1 VTNLVWSLAVLIV
14 VVAGLSAAGPGRRSS
29 SGCGW
34 ASPGEVDAIVE
45 LGGRARACGIPV
57 MDVERPSAQ
66 RLLLG
71 LADGTALDLSLLW
84 PRHADPTRVV
94 DLRWWDDR
102 GWVLRAE
109 TSSGFELYP
118 AWRCRLALP

>member
-14 VVAGLSAAGPGRRSS
+14 VAAGLGAAWPGRRTPSS
-29 SGCGW
+29 RGW
-34 ASPGEVDAIVE
+34 ARAGEVDAIVE
-45 LGGRARACGIPV
+45 LGGRARVCGIPV

-84 PRHADPTRVV
+84 QRDADPTRVV

-109 TSSGFELYP
+109 TSSGVELYP